1 MHKHRDKLDKS
12 SCSGALTTDAAGELH
27 VLGHDGHTLG
37 VDGAQ
42 VGVLEETDHV
52 SLSGLLESEDG
63 GALETEVLLEL
74 SSDLT
79 DESLEGELADEELSA
94 LLEAAD
100 LTESDSAGTEAV
112 GLLDATSAS
121 RGLLLGLLGSDV
133 LAGSLAT
140 GVLASSVLGTGHF
153 VFFILN

>member
-1 MHKHRDKLDKS
+1 MWNILRP
-12 SCSGALTTDAAGELH
+12 LTTDATSQLH
-27 VLGHDGHTLG
+27 VLGHDGHPAG
-37 VDGAQ
+37 MDGAE
-42 VGVLEETDHV
+42 VGVLEESDHV

-63 GALETEVLLEL
+63 GALEAEVLLEL

-112 GLLDATSAS
+112 GLLDTTGAGG
-121 RGLLLGLLGSDV
+121 GLLLSLLGGDV
-133 LAGSLAT
+133 LAGSFST

-153 VFFILN
+153 VKRSFLC